1 MIYTLIEVHLVE
13 SLSKE
18 EEFSMELDYT
28 KSWHYVVFI
37 LDITI
42 NQLWMF

>member
-13 SLSKE
+13 NLSKE